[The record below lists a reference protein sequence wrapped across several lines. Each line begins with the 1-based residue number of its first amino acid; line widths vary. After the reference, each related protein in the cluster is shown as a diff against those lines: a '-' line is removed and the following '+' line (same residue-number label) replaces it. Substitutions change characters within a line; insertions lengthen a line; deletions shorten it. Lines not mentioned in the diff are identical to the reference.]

1 MVRSLSRGLDILKL
15 LNIRDSVTPA
25 EIAQELNIPRATVY
39 RLLETMA
46 DKNFI
51 YRHSSDNRFRMTDKV
66 RTLSDGFTEED
77 HMANIA
83 RDSLN
88 EITEELVWPVSLATI
103 SGIDLIVRE
112 NTDKLSPL
120 AVEQFTIGSRMPIL
134 SSASGICILAFMEPK
149 ARYIILDTIATANRP
164 QDHHGHNLNN
174 LNKLNELF
182 NSTRQLGYS
191 VHHRQRNISDMTAI
205 AVPIH
210 AQSRVRG
217 ALTLR
222 YARSALPMQD
232 ALVKFVPT
240 LIKVAEGL
248 SNRLSIH
255 LQEQLHKIDK
265 MI

>member
-1 MVRSLSRGLDILKL
+1 MVRSLSRGLDILNL
-15 LNIRDSVTPA
+15 LNIRDSATPA
-25 EIAQELNIPRATVY
+25 ELAQELNIPRATVY

-112 NTDKLSPL
+112 NTDRLSPL

-149 ARYIILDTIATANRP
+149 ARNIVLDTIATANRP
-164 QDHHGHNLNN
+164 QMI
-174 LNKLNELF
+174 
-182 NSTRQLGYS
+182 QL
-191 VHHRQRNISDMTAI
+191 
-205 AVPIH
+205 
-210 AQSRVRG
+210 
-217 ALTLR
+217 
-222 YARSALPMQD
+222 
-232 ALVKFVPT
+232 
-240 LIKVAEGL
+240 
-248 SNRLSIH
+248 
-255 LQEQLHKIDK
+255 
-265 MI
+265 

>member
-1 MVRSLSRGLDILKL
+1 MVRSLSRGLDILNL
-15 LNIRDSVTPA
+15 LNIRDSATPA
-25 EIAQELNIPRATVY
+25 ELAQELNIPRATVY

-149 ARYIILDTIATANRP
+149 ARNIVLDTIATANRP
-164 QDHHGHNLNN
+164 QDHHGHN

-191 VHHRQRNISDMTAI
+191 VHHRQRNVSDMTAI

-255 LQEQLHKIDK
+255 LQEQLHKMDK

>member
-1 MVRSLSRGLDILKL
+1 MVRSLSRGLDILNL
-15 LNIRDSVTPA
+15 LNIRDSSTPA
-25 EIAQELNIPRATVY
+25 ELAQELQIPRATVY
-39 RLLETMA
+39 RLLQTMA
-46 DKNFI
+46 DKGFI

-88 EITEELVWPVSLATI
+88 EITKELVWPVSLATI

-134 SSASGICILAFMEPK
+134 STASGICILAFMEPK
-149 ARYIILDTIATANRP
+149 ARNIVLDTIATANRP
-164 QDHHGHNLNN
+164 QDHHIHNLNE
-174 LNKLNELF
+174 LNEQF
-182 NSTRQLGYS
+182 ASTRQRGYS

-205 AVPIH
+205 AVPVH

-222 YARSALPMQD
+222 YARSAIPMQN

-240 LIKVAEGL
+240 LVKVAEGL
-248 SNRLSIH
+248 SSRLSIH
-255 LQEQLHKIDK
+255 LQEQLRKMDK